1 MMYQTVN
8 FSMFRDA
15 FVAMGRDDQFSH
27 YGLEALY
34 DYLTDFGSDQEP
46 VELDVIALCCE
57 FVEYPSAVDAVC
69 DMQPGMVA
77 DFEQE
82 LKSGDESPAEL
93 YDVIKDAC
101 LEWLQNNTMV
111 IQFDGGIIIH
121 NF

>member
-15 FVAMGRDDQFSH
+15 FVAMDRGDQFS
-27 YGLEALY
+27 YDGLEALY

-57 FVEYPSAVDAVC
+57 YSEYPTAAAALYEHA
-69 DMQPGMVA
+69 PH
-77 DFEQE
+77 DF
-82 LKSGDESPAEL
+82 AEL
-93 YDVIKDAC
+93 LASYSGED
-101 LEWLQNNTMV
+101 LEYQCEDFIGSQTLLMRHDSGV
-111 IQFDGGIIIH
+111 IIH